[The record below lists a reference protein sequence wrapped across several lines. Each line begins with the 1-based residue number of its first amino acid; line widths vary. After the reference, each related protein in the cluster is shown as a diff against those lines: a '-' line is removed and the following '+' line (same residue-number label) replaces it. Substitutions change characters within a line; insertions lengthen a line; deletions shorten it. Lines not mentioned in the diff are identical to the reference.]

1 MITVFGSVN
10 IDLVATA
17 HRLPH
22 PGETVAGRGFATSPG
37 GKGANQALAARR
49 AGADVRFASAV
60 GSDDFAG
67 PAVACLRE
75 SGVDMSLIRTVP
87 GPTGTA
93 VILVDANGENMIT
106 VIPGANGALTPADAE
121 AAVMGLGPRD
131 LLMLQLEIPEASVE
145 AAFSSA
151 RHAGVRTLLN
161 LAPLTAEAARIGRL
175 ADIVVANE
183 TEFDCLVGMDLESDD
198 ARVDAL
204 RRLHAENGQII
215 VVTLG
220 ERGAIAIS
228 DGEIIR
234 VDSPRIVPVDA
245 VGAGD
250 TFCGYLAAGLDAGDD
265 FAVSLQRAAV
275 AGAVACL
282 APGAQVAIPLR
293 SAVDAKASGFTGAAR
308 RA

>member
-17 HRLPH
+17 KRLPH
-22 PGETVAGRGFATSPG
+22 PGETVAGSGFATTPG

-49 AGADVRFASAV
+49 AGADVRFAGAV
-60 GSDDFAG
+60 GNDGFARQALALLG
-67 PAVACLRE
+67 D
-75 SGVDMSLIRTVP
+75 SGVDMSLVRTVS

-93 VILVDANGENMIT
+93 VILVDADGENMIT
-106 VIPGANGALTPADAE
+106 VIPGANGALTPTDAE
-121 AAVMGLGPRD
+121 TSVTGLGPRD
-131 LLMLQLEIPEASVE
+131 LLMLQLEIPGASVE
-145 AAFSSA
+145 AALSA
-151 RHAGVRTLLN
+151 AHRAGVRTLLN
-161 LAPLTAEAARIGRL
+161 LAPLTTEAARLGRL

-183 TEFDCLVGMDLESDD
+183 TEFDCLVGADLQDD
-198 ARVDAL
+198 EARIDAL
-204 RRLHAENGQII
+204 RRLHGETGRTV

-228 DGEIIR
+228 DRDIIR

-265 FAVSLQRAAV
+265 FVVSLQRAAV

-282 APGAQVAIPLR
+282 SPGAQAAIPLR
-293 SAVDAKASGFTGAAR
+293 SAVDAKAVRFTGAVH